1 MENANYSEFVMA
13 LAKPGEDILKE
24 MSPQQMHL
32 LHCAVGISGETGEL
46 LDAIKKAAVYQK
58 PIDLENVVEEL
69 GDLEFYMEGLRS
81 KLGITREQTI
91 EANIKK
97 LEKRYKGGYSNKA
110 AQERADK
117 AGLIAYGGDCQ
128 PVGDEV
134 RVKVVYRN
142 GETVELPADYLD
154 WGWKKRDSAWD
165 IISYEV
171 VE

>member
-1 MENANYSEFVMA
+1 MGNVNYSEFVMA
-13 LAKPGEDILKE
+13 LAKPGEDILQE

-32 LHCAVGISGETGEL
+32 LHMAVGVAGEAGEI
-46 LDAIKKAAVYQK
+46 LDAIKKVAVYQK
-58 PIDLENVVEEL
+58 PIDIENVIEEL
-69 GDLEFYMEGLRS
+69 GDIEFYMEGLRS
-81 KLGITREQTI
+81 SLGITREQTI

-97 LEKRYKGGYSNKA
+97 LEKRYKNGYSNKA

-117 AGLIAYGGDCQ
+117 EGPISYGGDGQ

-154 WGWKKRDSAWD
+154 WKWKKRDSAWD
-165 IISYEV
+165 IISYEA